1 MLEKRKLPTHNGQIL
16 ALLATTQLMGILDFS
31 IVSIALPTMQRGLHL
46 MPADLQWIVSVYALF
61 FGGFLLVGGRASD
74 LFQRKWVFL
83 LGLGL
88 FTVFSLIGGL
98 ASSLLVVLLAR
109 AMQGLGAAIFSPAA
123 LALVT
128 TTYPEGQERN
138 RALGIFGSVSGIGFT
153 LGVILGGV
161 LTSLLSWRW
170 IFFVNVPLGV
180 LVLLAS
186 LLVLP
191 TSAARG
197 QQQLDV
203 AGTILGTSAIAALVM
218 TLSRLS
224 ELATSL
230 TPFLV
235 FLVLFLVFTASFIC
249 VEHASQHPLV
259 PLSVFRIRNLL
270 VANLLGAL
278 QLAIASIFGFTLT
291 LYLQGVLGLTALVTG
306 LIFIP
311 AGLGGIVGGRLAPQI
326 IRRAGLHSALVTG
339 PALIV
344 LGSALMARITPVDGA
359 LWVTLGYML
368 VGMGLG
374 CGLVTLTIAVTNSLG
389 PEMQGLAAG
398 LLNTSQQIGA
408 ALGASLASVVAT
420 SVVLALGN
428 HGKAA
433 VTTGDQVAIY
443 LAGAL
448 ALLSGALAV
457 LAIRPSSTKP
467 TSSEQHPSKIHP
479 ALALRLASFFVHIG
493 EKNKA

>member
-1 MLEKRKLPTHNGQIL
+1 MLEKRKLTTHNGQIL

-31 IVSIALPTMQRGLHL
+31 IVSIALPTIQRGLHL

-138 RALGIFGSVSGIGFT
+138 RALGIFGSVSGLGFT

-161 LTSLLSWRW
+161 LTSLFSWRW

-186 LLVLP
+186 LLLLP

-235 FLVLFLVFTASFIC
+235 FLVLFLMFTASFIF

-326 IRRAGLHSALVTG
+326 IGRAGLHSALVTG

-457 LAIRPSSTKP
+457 LAIRPSSTKL

>member
-1 MLEKRKLPTHNGQIL
+1 MLEKRKLTTHNGQIL
-16 ALLATTQLMGILDFS
+16 VLLATTQLMGVLDFS

-161 LTSLLSWRW
+161 LTSLFSWRW

-203 AGTILGTSAIAALVM
+203 AGTIWGRA
-218 TLSRLS
+218 RL
-224 ELATSL
+224 
-230 TPFLV
+230 
-235 FLVLFLVFTASFIC
+235 
-249 VEHASQHPLV
+249 
-259 PLSVFRIRNLL
+259 
-270 VANLLGAL
+270 
-278 QLAIASIFGFTLT
+278 
-291 LYLQGVLGLTALVTG
+291 
-306 LIFIP
+306 
-311 AGLGGIVGGRLAPQI
+311 
-326 IRRAGLHSALVTG
+326 LHS
-339 PALIV
+339 
-344 LGSALMARITPVDGA
+344 
-359 LWVTLGYML
+359 
-368 VGMGLG
+368 
-374 CGLVTLTIAVTNSLG
+374 
-389 PEMQGLAAG
+389 
-398 LLNTSQQIGA
+398 
-408 ALGASLASVVAT
+408 
-420 SVVLALGN
+420 
-428 HGKAA
+428 
-433 VTTGDQVAIY
+433 
-443 LAGAL
+443 
-448 ALLSGALAV
+448 
-457 LAIRPSSTKP
+457 
-467 TSSEQHPSKIHP
+467 
-479 ALALRLASFFVHIG
+479 
-493 EKNKA
+493 